1 MLQNTYSY
9 TVVSAKKFMVII
21 NVYLE
26 RSEEYI
32 KKIRTPII
40 PILLF
45 LLWFLQKSMLL
56 LTHLYQMLS
65 AGIAKLSIPSHPTNA
80 EK

>member
-26 RSEEYI
+26 RSEEY
-32 KKIRTPII
+32 KKNPNTNN
-40 PILLF
+40 
-45 LLWFLQKSMLL
+45 
-56 LTHLYQMLS
+56 
-65 AGIAKLSIPSHPTNA
+65 SHPIVPTVVPPKVNA
-80 EK
+80 TSYTSVSGAWCRYRETQCSLPSY